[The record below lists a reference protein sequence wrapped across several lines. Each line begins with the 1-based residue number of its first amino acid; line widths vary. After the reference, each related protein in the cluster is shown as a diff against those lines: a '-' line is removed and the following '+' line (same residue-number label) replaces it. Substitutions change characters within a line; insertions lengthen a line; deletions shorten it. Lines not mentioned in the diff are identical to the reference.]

1 MKFDEIQNIIYEM
14 RGQRVVSYIQ
24 LNNLYEFETW
34 SLKQTVHLNIE
45 GVAKSLYFNQ
55 FGRSLKTWACNIVY

>member
-24 LNNLYEFETW
+24 LNNLYEFET
-34 SLKQTVHLNIE
+34 
-45 GVAKSLYFNQ
+45 
-55 FGRSLKTWACNIVY
+55 